1 MTVLNFSIAAW
12 QAWAP
17 DIDTFD
23 RWLLWAKGE
32 VRAQNDYSAPKVD
45 FLPAMQRRR
54 LSPLARMAF
63 HVGWPLAEG
72 SEQLPLVFYSRHGE
86 TGRTA
91 ELLQCLANAE
101 PLSPTQFGL
110 SVHNAIIGQ
119 WSILRGETA
128 EMTALSG
135 GEDGFEQALIE
146 AALLLQEHP
155 QVLLIVAEE
164 QPAPL
169 YAAAIDDIPHAYALG
184 LLLSRGSQC
193 QLSWQ
198 ATASSPSASLPN
210 PLNWL
215 RHWLLNTPAWQHH
228 GTQRSWS
235 WQCHRAQ

>member
-1 MTVLNFSIAAW
+1 MLNFSIDAW

-17 DIDTFD
+17 DIDTHE
-23 RWLLWAKGE
+23 RWLLWAKDE
-32 VRAQNDYSAPKVD
+32 LRAQNDHSAPKVD

-72 SEQLPLVFYSRHGE
+72 CQQLPLVFYSRHGE
-86 TGRTA
+86 TARTA

-169 YAAAIDDIPHAYALG
+169 YAAAISDIPHAYALG
-184 LLLSRGSQC
+184 LLLSAGSQC

-198 ATASSPSASLPN
+198 AAIAPTDSARLPN
-210 PLNWL
+210 PLHWL
-215 RHWLLNTPAWQHH
+215 RHWLLNTPAWQHNN
-228 GTQRSWS
+228 TQRSWS
-235 WQCHRAQ
+235 WQCQRAQ